1 MLNKEFKFSTK
12 WKVPQ
17 IIEKIESVANG
28 KSLNWKKKIS
38 QPYYFSEYNNSGFT
52 LIRGGYRLGVNL
64 ISSKFI
70 KQESKT
76 DIVVLTKPSLG
87 TFAAFIFIIGLMFIS
102 LFEYNAMFNFK
113 KLITLAIIFL
123 IPILTVYVNYLFDV
137 KKAKLFL
144 AEFFEI
150 DDISLIRD
158 IK

>member
-1 MLNKEFKFSTK
+1 
-12 WKVPQ
+12 
-17 IIEKIESVANG
+17 
-28 KSLNWKKKIS
+28 
-38 QPYYFSEYNNSGFT
+38 
-52 LIRGGYRLGVNL
+52 
-64 ISSKFI
+64 
-70 KQESKT
+70 
-76 DIVVLTKPSLG
+76 
-87 TFAAFIFIIGLMFIS
+87 MFIS

>member
-1 MLNKEFKFSTK
+1 MLDKEFIFSTK
-12 WKVPQ
+12 WEVSQ
-17 IIEKIESVANG
+17 IIEKIESVTSG
-28 KSLNWKKKIS
+28 KSINWKKKIS
-38 QPYYFSEYNNSGFT
+38 QPYYFSVYNNSGFT

-76 DIVVLTKPSLG
+76 DIVVLTRPSFG

-113 KLITLAIIFL
+113 KLITIAIIFL

-150 DDISLIRD
+150 NELSLFRD